1 MGGAHQQKLKQA
13 FAYLEARLTNNC
25 EAAYHCAELY
35 NILALVRMFN
45 PLFAAAHLAADAVDG
60 LSDIPSLVVLIS
72 KLKREVPAYL
82 VAARGVQG
90 SSDYDASDMRYFT
103 DNVLTFWRTNSSKF
117 PTWAQAAKIVFSW
130 VPSSAASER
139 VFALVKNLFGVDQLS
154 NLADCIQVFL
164 MLNYNWRVVG

>member
-1 MGGAHQQKLKQA
+1 MAVGSPVKEWFGHPYNAYYTGRIVRMPTERNPTIKVTYSDNTSFECQVEEVRANLDITKFPMWEVHINKLKPA

-35 NILALVRMFN
+35 TILALVRMFN

-82 VAARGVQG
+82 VAARG
-90 SSDYDASDMRYFT
+90 
-103 DNVLTFWRTNSSKF
+103 
-117 PTWAQAAKIVFSW
+117 
-130 VPSSAASER
+130 
-139 VFALVKNLFGVDQLS
+139 
-154 NLADCIQVFL
+154 
-164 MLNYNWRVVG
+164 